1 MISWFARNSV
11 AANLVMITIILGGI
25 LAIRTELSLEIF
37 PSPDADTVLV
47 TVPLR
52 GATPED
58 IELGVATRIEQA
70 VQDLEGID
78 RIISNSIEGSTT
90 VAVEVDTSYEPR
102 QLLEDIKGRVDSIN
116 TFPADTEKPI
126 VRLALRK
133 FSVIQVVV
141 AGDYAEEEILN
152 QAEKVRDE
160 LLRLDGITQVEIGSV
175 RNYEIAIEA
184 SQDKLREFNLSLSDL
199 STSIRN
205 SSLDLSAGNLR
216 TAGGDVLIRTKGQA
230 YRHTD
235 FQAIVVKT
243 NPDGSIIRLKDV
255 AKVIDSFEEES
266 VTTSFNGKPAA
277 FVNVYRVGSQSPI
290 DIANVVK
297 AYIEEKRSS
306 MPVGFSLDFWDDD
319 SQVLKDRLNILK
331 NSAIQ
336 GSVLVILL
344 LSLFLRPA
352 IALWAFIGIPVS
364 FLGAAIFMGTFGITL
379 NLMSAFA
386 FIIVLGIV
394 VDDAIVTGEN
404 VYSHLRMGKTGTD
417 AAIDGTRE
425 VSVPVTF
432 GVLTTIAA
440 FMPLAFVEGRLGAV
454 VSLIPAVVV
463 PVLIFSLIESKLV
476 LPSHL
481 KHIKVKTDANEL
493 NRFQVWQQKFA
504 DGFEKKILTFYLPL
518 LKKAVEYRYATLATF
533 IGCLAVIIALV
544 TSGWLKFTFFP
555 RIEGET
561 ATVTLKMPVGTPFNV
576 TDGYIQK
583 ISEAAVALQN
593 KHHHEDDQ
601 LSPIEN
607 IMATTGSSGGR
618 SDNAS
623 HVGRVQF
630 EVTPKE
636 QRSGDVTTRN
646 LVNEWRTMIG
656 ELPGAESITFRAE
669 IFRAGDPIDIQFSG
683 NSLSQLSEIG
693 DKVKERLAT
702 YPGVYEISDSL
713 SDGKEELLIELK
725 DQGYVMG
732 LTRSSVANQVG
743 QAFKGVQAQRIQRGR
758 DDIRVLVRFPQNERT
773 ALDNL
778 NEMLI
783 QTPAGNQVPLAHVAE
798 LTPGKGPS
806 KITRIDLFRVINVT
820 ADIEKDKV
828 NMTTLQADLS
838 KYIDELIL
846 QYPGMDYT
854 LEGESKE
861 QRKSFG
867 SMQSG
872 LIAVA
877 FAIYCLLAL
886 PLRSYIQPLVI
897 MSIIPFGII
906 GAVIGHLIMGF
917 DLSILSIFG
926 LMALTGVLVN
936 DSLVLVDY
944 INKRRS
950 AGDTVHEAVLTAGV
964 SRFRPVFL
972 TSMTTFFGLMPLI
985 LEKSTTA
992 QFLIPMGISLSF
1004 GILFATFVTLLMVP
1018 TNIMILDDLRQV
1030 LRKFMGNNTPAPTEQ
1045 P

>member
-25 LAIRTELSLEIF
+25 LAIRTELALEIF

-78 RIISNSIEGSTT
+78 RIISNSVEGSTT
-90 VAVEVDTSYEPR
+90 VAVEVDTNYDPR

-116 TFPADTEKPI
+116 TFPADTEKPVI
-126 VRLALRK
+126 RLALRK
-133 FSVIQVVV
+133 RSVIEVVV

-152 QAEKVRDE
+152 QAESVRDE
-160 LLRLDGITQVEIGSV
+160 LLRLEGITQVEIGSV

-230 YRHTD
+230 YRHSD
-235 FQAIVVKT
+235 FETIVVKT

-255 AKVIDSFEEES
+255 AVVIDSFEEES
-266 VTTSFNGKPAA
+266 VSTNFNGKPAA
-277 FVNVYRVGSQSPI
+277 FVNVYRVGDQSPI
-290 DIANVVK
+290 DIANSVK
-297 AYIEEKRSS
+297 AFIEDKRLT
-306 MPVGFSLDFWDDD
+306 MPVGFTLDYWDDD

-336 GSVLVILL
+336 GSILVILL

-364 FLGAAIFMGTFGITL
+364 FLGAVIFMGTFGITL

-404 VYSHLRMGKTGTD
+404 VYSHLRMGKTGTE

-481 KHIKVKTDANEL
+481 KHIKVKTDKEKL
-493 NRFQVWQQKFA
+493 NRFQIWQQNFA
-504 DGFEKKILTFYLPL
+504 DSFEKKIHHFYLPL
-518 LKKAVEYRYATLATF
+518 LKKAIEYRYATLATF
-533 IGCLAVIIALV
+533 VGCLAVIIALV

-576 TDGYIQK
+576 TDGYIHK
-583 ISEAAVALQN
+583 IGQAAKILQDTYYN
-593 KHHHEDDQ
+593 DEDQ
-601 LSPIEN
+601 QSPIVS

-618 SDNAS
+618 SNNGS
-623 HVGRVQF
+623 HLGRVQF

-636 QRSGDVTTRN
+636 QRSGEITTRN

-669 IFRAGDPIDIQFSG
+669 IFRPGDPIDIQFSG
-683 NSLSQLSEIG
+683 NSLDQLSEIG
-693 DKVKERLAT
+693 DKVKKRLAT

-758 DDIRVLVRFPQNERT
+758 DDIRVLVRFPQDERR
-773 ALDNL
+773 AIDSL
-778 NEMLI
+778 NDMLI
-783 QTPAGNQVPLAHVAE
+783 QTPGGNQVPLAHVAE

-820 ADIEKDKV
+820 ADIEKEKV

-838 KYIDELIL
+838 TYIDELIL
-846 QYPGMDYT
+846 QYPGVDYT

-906 GAVIGHLIMGF
+906 GAVIGHLVMGF
-917 DLSILSIFG
+917 DLSILSMFG

-944 INKRRS
+944 INQRQSK
-950 AGDTVHEAVLTAGV
+950 GDTVSEAVLSAGV
-964 SRFRPVFL
+964 ARFRPVFL

-992 QFLIPMGISLSF
+992 QFLIPMALSLSF
-1004 GILFATFVTLLMVP
+1004 GILFATLVTLLMVP
-1018 TNIMILDDLRQV
+1018 TNIMILDDLQRN
-1030 LRKFMGNNTPAPTEQ
+1030 LRKLMGNKAPVSTETL
-1045 P
+1045 